1 MSRAKLY
8 FYYGTMSSA
17 KTLNLLTTAHNFDEN
32 DIEALCLKPSTDTR
46 DGIGV
51 IRSRAGLERE
61 CIMIDK
67 DNNIFNS
74 ILEYTTVTN
83 TSSSHLKWILIDEAQ
98 FLQPEQVD
106 QLSDV
111 VDRFGINVV
120 CYGLR
125 TDFQSKLFPGSK
137 RLFELADTITEI
149 KHICRCGEHKA
160 IINAR
165 IDESG
170 EVITDGDQVLIGG
183 DDRYIPM
190 CRHCW
195 KKHI

>member
-1 MSRAKLY
+1 MSKSKLY

-32 DIEALCLKPSTDTR
+32 NIEALCLKPSTDTR
-46 DGIGV
+46 DGVGV

-61 CIMIDK
+61 CIMIDSS
-67 DNNIFNS
+67 NNIYDS
-74 ILEYTTVTN
+74 IAEYITTTKAR
-83 TSSSHLKWILIDEAQ
+83 LQWILIDEAQ

-106 QLSDV
+106 QLSDI
-111 VDRFGINVV
+111 VDHLGINVM

-125 TDFQSKLFPGSK
+125 TDFQSKMFPGSK
-137 RLFELADTITEI
+137 RLFELADTITEV

-165 IDESG
+165 INDAC
-170 EVITDGDQVLIGG
+170 EVVTDGDQVMIGG
-183 DDRYIPM
+183 DDKYIPM
-190 CRHCW
+190 CRRCW
-195 KKHI
+195 KNHI